1 MSIYK
6 LGKIGGSTPTPPE
19 TATIGGKEYPVVTIG
34 SQKWLGAN
42 LDYKFSGCN
51 FNPETWA
58 DGNPNCCYYGGG
70 ASEYKTGYGL
80 LYNFYAFQLLETNK
94 ASLIPGW
101 HVPNNDEWNALIST
115 IGGDSTGGKKLKTRT
130 GWHIEH
136 NPYFDGNGTDNYKFS
151 AYSSGSRDYLG
162 GYGNGDGYG
171 AAFWSNKILWG
182 DEGDFFSLHWQ
193 EDYIRNYSTT
203 FYYGMSI
210 RLIKD

>member
-19 TATIGGKEYPVVTIG
+19 VATIGGKQYPVVTIG

-80 LYNFYAFQLLETNK
+80 LYNFYAVQLLETNK

-101 HVPNNDEWNALIST
+101 HVPTYNEILQLIST
-115 IGGDSTGGKKLKTRT
+115 IGGADQAAKLRAKT
-130 GWHIEH
+130 GWTP
-136 NPYFDGNGTDNYKFS
+136 NTGTDNYKFS
-151 AYSSGSRDYLG
+151 ALPSGRRDYD
-162 GYGNGDGYG
+162 DGTFTDG
-171 AAFWSNKILWG
+171 FFQCASITEADLDNCESLFIQN
-182 DEGDFFSLHWQ
+182 DENVFDNWAYKLDG
-193 EDYIRNYSTT
+193 I
-203 FYYGMSI
+203 SI

>member
-6 LGKIGGSTPTPPE
+6 LGNTGGSPPE
-19 TATIGGKEYPVVTIG
+19 MATIGGKQYPVVTIG

-80 LYNFYAFQLLETNK
+80 LYNFAAVQLLEANK

-101 HVPNNDEWNALIST
+101 HVPSEAEFNTLLST
-115 IGGDSTGGKKLKTRT
+115 IGGALECNKLKTKT
-130 GWHIEH
+130 GWYENH
-136 NPYFDGNGTDNYKFS
+136 GTNNYKFS
-151 AYSSGSRDYLG
+151 ALPAGDRDWDDGLFYGDTTITYFLSKDEWDADNVNALYLQYNDDIWVNIIYKLSG
-162 GYGNGDGYG
+162 
-171 AAFWSNKILWG
+171 A
-182 DEGDFFSLHWQ
+182 
-193 EDYIRNYSTT
+193 
-203 FYYGMSI
+203 SI

>member
-6 LGKIGGSTPTPPE
+6 LGKPTPPE
-19 TATIGGKEYPVVTIG
+19 TATIGGKEYPVITIG

-80 LYNFYAFQLLETNK
+80 LYNFAAVQLLETNK

-101 HVPNNDEWNALIST
+101 HVPSEAEFNTLLST
-115 IGGDSTGGKKLKTRT
+115 IGGTLQCNKLKSKT
-130 GWHIEH
+130 GWYE
-136 NPYFDGNGTDNYKFS
+136 NNGTDNYKFS
-151 AYSSGSRDYLG
+151 ALPAGDRDYD
-162 GYGNGDGYG
+162 DG
-171 AAFWSNKILWG
+171 L
-182 DEGDFFSLHWQ
+182 
-193 EDYIRNYSTT
+193 
-203 FYYGMSI
+203 YYGDTTMTYFLSKDAYDTDSVNALYLQYNDDILVNVIYKLSGASI